1 MASDLYNLLA
11 GGECPVCFATRAL
24 DPLAPTIK
32 GEVVGCRKCFTSFR
46 FIPRTADSFP
56 TLERFR
62 PGNANATR
70 CTRCAAI
77 GANGALC
84 ASCYAEDDRA
94 ARMAR
99 SA

>member
-1 MASDLYNLLA
+1 MDGQKFNLLSS
-11 GGECPVCFATRAL
+11 GTCPLCFAERTL
-24 DPLAPTIK
+24 DTPTIK

-46 FIPRTADSFP
+46 FIPGTADSFP

-62 PGNANATR
+62 PGNADATR

-77 GANGALC
+77 GAYGALC
-84 ASCYAEDDRA
+84 ASCNAEDDRA